1 YIDGRRIAD
10 STSAN
15 KDHWICPNGALF
27 FADNNG
33 EEGVIDVAELCFW
46 DAYLTPSMVKQLG
59 AVEVDGSGIG
69 SIPTIKGENTV
80 YDLSGR
86 KINAVKLQ
94 KGIYIIN
101 GRKIVVR

>member
-1 YIDGRRIAD
+1 M
-10 STSAN
+10 N
-15 KDHWICPNGALF
+15 KWRMLESALF
-27 FADNNG
+27 FADNDG
-33 EEGVIDVAELCFW
+33 EEGVIDIAELRYW
-46 DAYLTPSMVKQLG
+46 NESLTSSMVEQLG

-86 KINAVKLQ
+86 KISAVKLQ